1 MKEELEKISLVL
13 NTVGNQ
19 KRFELRFPQGTAYVE
34 YLQNQQGVIYL
45 THTEVPEAFEG
56 KGVGSV
62 LVKKVLDHIRSL
74 QVKMAP
80 LCPFVAAYLKRH
92 PEQAEGMLAPGF
104 HIGK

>member
-1 MKEELEKISLVL
+1 MKQDLEKIPLVL

-19 KRFELRFPQGTAYVE
+19 KRFELRLDPGVAYVE

-45 THTEVPEAFEG
+45 THTEVPETLEG

-62 LVKKVLDHIRSL
+62 LLRKVFSHIREL
-74 QVKMAP
+74 KVKIAP

-92 PEQAEGMLAPGF
+92 PEEAEGMLAPGF
-104 HIGK
+104 HIG